1 MNKEKVEIVFLDYLH
16 SIVDKKTQ
24 SIQIFSTKLDEEL
37 SNLIG
42 NRKYMSAEVIEN
54 VVDIFNES
62 NLEELDEYLLY
73 EGRITQDEREIIIES
88 LYNFLNN
95 N

>member
-24 SIQIFSTKLDEEL
+24 SIQIFSTKLDKEL

>member
-54 VVDIFNES
+54 VVDIFNKS

>member
-1 MNKEKVEIVFLDYLH
+1 MNKEKREIGFLDCFH

-54 VVDIFNES
+54 VVDIFNKS
-62 NLEELDEYLLY
+62 NLEELDEYLLD